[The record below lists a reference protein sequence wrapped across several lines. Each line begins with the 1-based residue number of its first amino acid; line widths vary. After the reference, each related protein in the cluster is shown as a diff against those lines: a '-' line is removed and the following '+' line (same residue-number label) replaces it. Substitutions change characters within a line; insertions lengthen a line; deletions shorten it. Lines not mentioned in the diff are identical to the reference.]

1 MRKNKF
7 IILSILIVIII
18 SSLFSG
24 CTLFD
29 NLAVKVNLRN
39 ENFEYIKQNKVDK
52 IIIQNVRDSG
62 FRFIVND
69 PQAIND
75 IYKILKKG
83 RRVSDKSS
91 LDPDYVFEVWIG
103 DEVKKYNYIVGND
116 EKGKGNFYNEE
127 ESFIVPKTLEN
138 TIMQNL
144 SFIRKPRDFQYIYYQ
159 SILNILKLKKDALSS
174 NSKVGIDISG
184 DTECLK
190 YIFSIEL
197 LEFEENIKKIL
208 PNTQLVKNN
217 SDQFDTII
225 TVKNRGYSTTVF
237 KTAITVDNKK
247 DNSYE
252 TYYIQA
258 EYSYKDWDINASKQ
272 NERPKDW

>member
-1 MRKNKF
+1 MKVNKSVIMF
-7 IILSILIVIII
+7 MVLIMLVTP
-18 SSLFSG
+18 LSG
-24 CTLFD
+24 CSVVND
-29 NLAVKVNLRN
+29 VAVKLNFRN
-39 ENFEYIKQNKVDK
+39 EKFDYIKQNKVDK

-83 RRVSDKSS
+83 KIVSDKSS
-91 LDPDYVFEVWIG
+91 LDPDYIFEVQIG
-103 DEVKKYNYIVGND
+103 DEVKKYNYIVGTD
-116 EKGKGNFYNEE
+116 EKGKGNFYNDQ

-159 SILNILKLKKDALSS
+159 SILDILELKKDALSS

-190 YIFSIEL
+190 YIFSVEL
-197 LEFEENIKKIL
+197 LDFEESIKKIL
-208 PNTQLVKNN
+208 PNAELVKNN

-225 TVKNRGYSTTVF
+225 TVKNRGYSTTIF
-237 KTAITVDNKK
+237 KTLITVDNKK

-252 TYYIQA
+252 NYYIQA
-258 EYSYKDWDINASKQ
+258 EYSYKDWNINISEP
-272 NERPKDW
+272 NEKPRDW

>member
-1 MRKNKF
+1 MF
-7 IILSILIVIII
+7 MVLIMLVTP
-18 SSLFSG
+18 LSG
-24 CTLFD
+24 CSVVND
-29 NLAVKVNLRN
+29 VAVKLNFRN
-39 ENFEYIKQNKVDK
+39 EKFDYIKQNKVDK

-83 RRVSDKSS
+83 KIVSDKSS
-91 LDPDYVFEVWIG
+91 LDPDYIFEVQIG
-103 DEVKKYNYIVGND
+103 DEVKKYKYIVGTD
-116 EKGKGNFYNEE
+116 EKGKGNFYNDQ

-159 SILNILKLKKDALSS
+159 SILDILELKKDALSS

-190 YIFSIEL
+190 YIFSVEL
-197 LEFEENIKKIL
+197 LDFEESIKKIL
-208 PNTQLVKNN
+208 NNAELVINLYLIHI
-217 SDQFDTII
+217 SEPTRLRRIS
-225 TVKNRGYSTTVF
+225 YAVF
-237 KTAITVDNKK
+237 SLKK
-247 DNSYE
+247 KKKMHE
-252 TYYIQA
+252 
-258 EYSYKDWDINASKQ
+258 
-272 NERPKDW
+272 

>member
-1 MRKNKF
+1 MRKKKF
-7 IILSILIVIII
+7 IILSILIVTII

-24 CTLFD
+24 CTLLD
-29 NLAVKVNLRN
+29 NLAIKANLRN
-39 ENFEYIKQNKVDK
+39 ESFDYIKQEKVDQ
-52 IIIQNVRDSG
+52 IIIKNFRDSG

-83 RRVSDKSS
+83 KIVSDKSS
-91 LDPDYVFEVWIG
+91 LDPDYIFEVQIG
-103 DEVKKYNYIVGND
+103 DEVKKYKYIVGTD
-116 EKGKGNFYNEE
+116 EKGKGNFYNDQ

-159 SILNILKLKKDALSS
+159 SILDILELKKDALSS

-190 YIFSIEL
+190 YIFSVEL
-197 LEFEENIKKIL
+197 LDFEESIKKIL
-208 PNTQLVKNN
+208 PNAELVKNN

-225 TVKNRGYSTTVF
+225 TVKNRGYSTTIF
-237 KTAITVDNKK
+237 KTLITVDNKK

-252 TYYIQA
+252 NYYIQA
-258 EYSYKDWDINASKQ
+258 EYSYKDWNINISEP
-272 NERPKDW
+272 NEKPRDW

>member
-1 MRKNKF
+1 MRKKKF
-7 IILSILIVIII
+7 IILSILIVTII

-24 CTLFD
+24 CTLLD
-29 NLAVKVNLRN
+29 NLAIKANLRN
-39 ENFEYIKQNKVDK
+39 ESFDYIKQEKVDQ
-52 IIIQNVRDSG
+52 IIIQNFRDSG

-83 RRVSDKSS
+83 KIVSDKSS
-91 LDPDYVFEVWIG
+91 LDPDYIFEVQIG
-103 DEVKKYNYIVGND
+103 DEVKKYNYIVGTD
-116 EKGKGNFYNEE
+116 EKGKGNFYNDQ

-159 SILNILKLKKDALSS
+159 SILDILELKKDALPS

-190 YIFSIEL
+190 YIFSVEL
-197 LEFEENIKKIL
+197 LDFEESIKKIL
-208 PNTQLVKNN
+208 PNAELVKNN

-225 TVKNRGYSTTVF
+225 TVKNRGYSTTIF
-237 KTAITVDNKK
+237 KTLITVDNKK

-252 TYYIQA
+252 NYYIQA
-258 EYSYKDWDINASKQ
+258 EYSYKDWNINISEP
-272 NERPKDW
+272 NEKPRDW